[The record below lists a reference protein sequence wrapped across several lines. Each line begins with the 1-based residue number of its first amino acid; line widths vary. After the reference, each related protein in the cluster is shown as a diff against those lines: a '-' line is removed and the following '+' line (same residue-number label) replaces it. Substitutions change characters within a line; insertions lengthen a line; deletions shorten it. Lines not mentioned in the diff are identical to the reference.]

1 MGTVGQRYHPD
12 EKANLSDDNGGSSD
26 VAGSG
31 KHRFHSRNVGD
42 NLGFVV
48 LHFAFVANKVGCRCS
63 GAFNE
68 HELKN
73 CSHQHIQDSN
83 CWQVVVKEKRTAH
96 HIKW

>member
-12 EKANLSDDNGGSSD
+12 EKANLSDDNGGSSN

-31 KHRFHSRNVGD
+31 KHRFHSGNVGD
-42 NLGFVV
+42 NLGFAV

-73 CSHQHIQDSN
+73 CSHQHVQDSN
-83 CWQVVVKEKRTAH
+83 CWQVVVKE
-96 HIKW
+96 